1 MNRRLLTR
9 LQKHHPPEKMIL
21 LPGPRQV
28 GKTTL
33 AQMALESW
41 PDKGVYLNWDIA
53 SHRRRIL
60 SGEDLLADW
69 RRPAKRPMIVFD
81 ELHKMRRFKSWLK
94 GFYDEFR
101 DETAVLV
108 TGSGRLDLYQK
119 GSDSLLGR
127 YFLYRMHPFS
137 LGELHGFKNEDVSPD
152 PEEGWKN
159 FVSGDLKSIDIGPL
173 LNFGGFPEPYLKQDK
188 TFHTRWVR
196 SRRELITHEDVRD
209 LTRIEDV
216 DRLEHLVRLLN
227 PRIASP
233 LSINSLREDLDVA
246 FETVRGWI
254 HTLERLY
261 YIYSVPPYSHR
272 LQRAIKREQKYYY
285 WDWSEVADEPAR
297 FENFIMSHLLKT
309 CHTWSDFG
317 LGEFKLWYVRDREKR
332 EVDALITRGNTPW
345 LMVEVKLNDLNVSKS
360 LQRFAGLL
368 NCKNIVQ
375 VVSSDNVYRQ
385 VKIDSQICHLVS
397 AGIFLRWLE

>member
-1 MNRRLLTR
+1 
-9 LQKHHPPEKMIL
+9 MIL
-21 LPGPRQV
+21 LAGPRQV
-28 GKTTL
+28 GKTTI

-53 SHRRRIL
+53 GHRKRIL

-94 GFYDEFR
+94 GFYDEFSK
-101 DETAVLV
+101 ETAVWV

-137 LGELHGFKNEDVSPD
+137 LGELHGLKKEDDLLD
-152 PEEGWKN
+152 PEQRWKIFIN
-159 FVSGDLKSIDIGPL
+159 GDLKGADIEPL
-173 LNFGGFPEPYLKQDK
+173 LTFGGFPEPYLKQEK
-188 TFHTRWVR
+188 SFHSRWIR

-227 PRIASP
+227 PRVASP

-246 FETVRGWI
+246 FETVRGWLY
-254 HTLERLY
+254 TLERLY
-261 YIYSVPPYSHR
+261 YIFAVAPYSHR
-272 LQRAIKREQKYYY
+272 LQRALKREKKYYY
-285 WDWSEVADEPAR
+285 WDWSEVKDGSAR
-297 FENFIMSHLLKT
+297 LENFIMSHLLKT

-317 LGEFKLWYVRDREKR
+317 LGEFKLWYIRDREKR
-332 EVDALITRGNTPW
+332 EVDALITRDNQPW

-368 NCKNIVQ
+368 NCNKIVQ
-375 VVSSDNVYRQ
+375 VVGSDNVYRQ
-385 VKIDSQICHLVS
+385 VRVGQQICHLVS
-397 AGIFLRWLE
+397 AGIFLKWLE

>member
-1 MNRRLLTR
+1 MNRTL
-9 LQKHHPPEKMIL
+9 LQKLRIHHPPEKMLL

-33 AQMALESW
+33 SEMALDAW
-41 PDKGVYLNWDIA
+41 PDKGLYLNWDITD
-53 SHRRRIL
+53 HRKQIL
-60 SGEDLLADW
+60 SGDDLLAEW
-69 RRPAKRPMIVFD
+69 RRPTKRPMIIFD

-101 DETAVLV
+101 DEASIWV
-108 TGSGRLDLYQK
+108 TGSGRLDLFQK
-119 GSDSLLGR
+119 GGDSLLGR

-137 LGELHGFKNEDVSPD
+137 FGELHGLSSKSEIPD
-152 PEEGWKN
+152 P
-159 FVSGDLKSIDIGPL
+159 DLAWEIFTNGNLQNESIDPL
-173 LNFGGFPEPYLKQDK
+173 IKFGGFPEPFIKQNK
-188 TFHTRWVR
+188 AFHTRWIR

-233 LSINSLREDLDVA
+233 LSLNSLKEGLGVA
-246 FETVRGWI
+246 FETIRRWI

-261 YIYSVPPYSHR
+261 YIYGVPPYSYR
-272 LQRAIKREQKYYY
+272 LQRAIKREQKYYF
-285 WDWSEVADEPAR
+285 WDWSEVQDEAAR

-309 CHTWSDFG
+309 CHAWTDFG
-317 LGEFKLWYVRDREKR
+317 LGEYRLWYVRDREKR
-332 EVDALITRGNTPW
+332 EVDALITQDNKPW
-345 LMVEVKLNDLNVSKS
+345 LMVEIKRNDLNLSKS
-360 LQRFAGLL
+360 LQRFSKLL
-368 NCKNIVQ
+368 NCQKVVQ
-375 VVSSDNVYRQ
+375 VVKPDGVYRQ
-385 VKIDSQICHLVS
+385 MKVDSRIYHIAS

>member
-1 MNRRLLTR
+1 MNRKLLTR

-33 AQMALESW
+33 TQMALEAW
-41 PDKGVYLNWDIA
+41 PDRGVYLNWDIA
-53 SHRRRIL
+53 SHRARIL
-60 SGEDLLADW
+60 SGDDLLADW
-69 RRPAKRPMIVFD
+69 RRPSKRPMIAFD
-81 ELHKMRRFKSWLK
+81 ELHKMNRFKSWLK

-101 DETAVLV
+101 NEAAIWV

-119 GSDSLLGR
+119 GSDSLFGR

-137 LGELHGFKNEDVSPD
+137 IAELHGIENENVIVD
-152 PEEGWKN
+152 PEEGWKI
-159 FVSGDLKSIDIGPL
+159 FISGDLARIDIEPL

-188 TFHTRWVR
+188 SFHTRWIR

-227 PRIASP
+227 PRTASP
-233 LSINSLREDLDVA
+233 LSINSLREDLGVA

-254 HTLERLY
+254 QTLERLY
-261 YIYSVPPYSHR
+261 YIYGVPPYSHR
-272 LQRAIKREQKYYY
+272 LQRAIKREHKYYY
-285 WDWSEVADEPAR
+285 WDWSEVSEASAR
-297 FENFIMSHLLKT
+297 FENFILSHLLKA

-317 LGEFKLWYVRDREKR
+317 LGEFKLWYIRDREKR
-332 EVDALITRGNTPW
+332 EVDALVTRDNHPW
-345 LMVEVKLNDLNVSKS
+345 LIVEVKLNDLKVSKS

-368 NCKNIVQ
+368 NCKKIVQ
-375 VVSSDNVYRQ
+375 VVGADNVYRQ
-385 VKIDSQICHLVS
+385 EKIGSQICHLAS

>member
-1 MNRRLLTR
+1 ML
-9 LQKHHPPEKMIL
+9 L

-33 AQMALESW
+33 SQMALEIW
-41 PDKGVYLNWDIA
+41 PDRGVYLNWDIA
-53 SHRRRIL
+53 SHRARIL

-69 RRPAKRPMIVFD
+69 RRPSKRPMIVFD

-101 DETAVLV
+101 DEAAVWV

-119 GSDSLLGR
+119 GSDSLQGR

-137 LGELHGFKNEDVSPD
+137 LGELHGLENEDVFSD
-152 PEEGWKN
+152 PEDGWKI
-159 FVSGDLKSIDIGPL
+159 FISGDVESVDIKPL
-173 LNFGGFPEPYLKQDK
+173 LTFGGFPEPYLKQDK
-188 TFHTRWVR
+188 RFHNRWIR
-196 SRRELITHEDVRD
+196 SRRELITHEEVRD

-233 LSINSLREDLDVA
+233 LSINSLREDLGVA

-254 HTLERLY
+254 FTLERLY
-261 YIYSVPPYSHR
+261 YIYSVPPYSKR
-272 LQRAIKREQKYYY
+272 LQRAIKREQKYYF
-285 WDWSEVADEPAR
+285 WDWSEVTEESAR
-297 FENFIMSHLLKT
+297 FENFIMSHLLKA

-317 LGEFKLWYVRDREKR
+317 IGEFNLWYVRDRERR
-332 EVDALITRGNTPW
+332 EVDALVTRDNKPW
-345 LMVEVKLNDLNVSKS
+345 LLVEVKLNDLNVSKS
-360 LQRFAGLL
+360 LERFAGLL
-368 NCKNIVQ
+368 NCKKIVQ
-375 VVSSDNVYRQ
+375 VVGADNVYRQ
-385 VKIDSQICHLVS
+385 VKIGSQICHLVS

>member
-1 MNRRLLTR
+1 M
-9 LQKHHPPEKMIL
+9 
-21 LPGPRQV
+21 

-33 AQMALESW
+33 VQMALEVW
-41 PDKGVYLNWDIA
+41 PDKGLYLNWDIT
-53 SHRRRIL
+53 SHRTRIL

-69 RRPAKRPMIVFD
+69 RRPSKRPMIVFD

-101 DETAVLV
+101 NEATVWV

-119 GSDSLLGR
+119 GGDSLLGR

-137 LGELHGFKNEDVSPD
+137 LGELHGLENEDGLPD
-152 PEEGWKN
+152 PDEGWKI
-159 FVSGDLKSIDIGPL
+159 FITGDLEGVDIRPL

-188 TFHTRWVR
+188 RFHTRWIR

-209 LTRIEDV
+209 LTRIDDV
-216 DRLEHLVRLLN
+216 DRVEHLVRLLN
-227 PRIASP
+227 PRTASP
-233 LSINSLREDLDVA
+233 LSVNSLREDLGVA

-254 HTLERLY
+254 YTLERLY
-261 YIYSVPPYSHR
+261 YIYSIPPYSHR
-272 LQRAIKREQKYYY
+272 LQRAIKRESKYYY
-285 WDWSEVADEPAR
+285 WDWSEVNDESAR
-297 FENFIMSHLLKT
+297 FENFIMSHLLKA

-317 LGEFKLWYVRDREKR
+317 LGEFKLWYIRDREKR
-332 EVDALITRGNTPW
+332 EVDALITRDNKPW
-345 LMVEVKLNDLNVSKS
+345 LLVEAKINDLNLSKS

-368 NCKNIVQ
+368 NCQKMVQ
-375 VVSSDNVYRQ
+375 VVGADKVYRQ
-385 VKIDSQICHLVS
+385 VKGGSQIFHIVS

>member
-1 MNRRLLTR
+1 
-9 LQKHHPPEKMIL
+9 MIL

-60 SGEDLLADW
+60 GGEDLLADW

-101 DETAVLV
+101 DETAVWV

-159 FVSGDLKSIDIGPL
+159 FVSGDL
-173 LNFGGFPEPYLKQDK
+173 
-188 TFHTRWVR
+188 
-196 SRRELITHEDVRD
+196 
-209 LTRIEDV
+209 
-216 DRLEHLVRLLN
+216 
-227 PRIASP
+227 
-233 LSINSLREDLDVA
+233 
-246 FETVRGWI
+246 
-254 HTLERLY
+254 
-261 YIYSVPPYSHR
+261 
-272 LQRAIKREQKYYY
+272 
-285 WDWSEVADEPAR
+285 
-297 FENFIMSHLLKT
+297 
-309 CHTWSDFG
+309 
-317 LGEFKLWYVRDREKR
+317 
-332 EVDALITRGNTPW
+332 
-345 LMVEVKLNDLNVSKS
+345 
-360 LQRFAGLL
+360 
-368 NCKNIVQ
+368 
-375 VVSSDNVYRQ
+375 
-385 VKIDSQICHLVS
+385 
-397 AGIFLRWLE
+397 

>member
-1 MNRRLLTR
+1 MDRRLLTR
-9 LQKHHPPEKMIL
+9 LQKHHPLEKMIL

-41 PDKGVYLNWDIA
+41 PDNGVYLNWDI
-53 SHRRRIL
+53 SNHRRRIL
-60 SGEDLLADW
+60 SGEDLLADG

-81 ELHKMRRFKSWLK
+81 ELHKMRHFKSWLK

-101 DETAVLV
+101 DEAAVWV

-127 YFLYRMHPFS
+127 YFLYRLHPFS
-137 LGELHGFKNEDVSPD
+137 LGELHGFKNEDISPD

-159 FVSGDLKSIDIGPL
+159 FVSGDLKSVDIGPL

-188 TFHTRWVR
+188 SFHTRWVR

-216 DRLEHLVRLLN
+216 DRLEHLVGLLN

-233 LSINSLREDLDVA
+233 LSLNSLREDLGVA

-254 HTLERLY
+254 QTLERLY

-272 LQRAIKREQKYYY
+272 LQRAIKRERKYYY
-285 WDWSEVADEPAR
+285 WD
-297 FENFIMSHLLKT
+297 
-309 CHTWSDFG
+309 
-317 LGEFKLWYVRDREKR
+317 
-332 EVDALITRGNTPW
+332 
-345 LMVEVKLNDLNVSKS
+345 
-360 LQRFAGLL
+360 
-368 NCKNIVQ
+368 
-375 VVSSDNVYRQ
+375 
-385 VKIDSQICHLVS
+385 
-397 AGIFLRWLE
+397 

>member
-1 MNRRLLTR
+1 M
-9 LQKHHPPEKMIL
+9 MM

-33 AQMALESW
+33 AKMALESW
-41 PDKGVYLNWDIA
+41 PDKGAYFNWDVA
-53 SHRRRIL
+53 SHRRQIL

-69 RRPAKRPMIVFD
+69 RRPAKRPMIDFD

-94 GFYDEFR
+94 GFYDEYR
-101 DETAVLV
+101 DEAAIWV

-119 GSDSLLGR
+119 GGDSLLGR

-137 LGELHGFKNEDVSPD
+137 IGELHGTGNEAVLHD
-152 PEEGWKN
+152 PEADWKI
-159 FVSGDLKSIDIGPL
+159 FTSGDLESVDIDPL
-173 LNFGGFPEPYLKQDK
+173 FNFGGFPEPYLKQDK
-188 TFHTRWVR
+188 RFHSRWIR
-196 SRRELITHEDVRD
+196 SRREVITHEDVRD

-227 PRIASP
+227 PRVSAP
-233 LSINSLREDLDVA
+233 LSINSIRENLDVA

-261 YIYSVPPYSHR
+261 YIYGVPPYSHR

-285 WDWSEVADEPAR
+285 WDWSEVNDASAR
-297 FENFIMSHLLKT
+297 FENFIISHLLKA
-309 CHTWSDFG
+309 CHTWTDFG
-317 LGEFKLWYVRDREKR
+317 MGEFRLWYVRDREKR
-332 EVDALITRGNTPW
+332 EVDALITCDSQPW
-345 LMVEVKLNDLNVSKS
+345 LMVESKMNDLNVSKS
-360 LQRFAGLL
+360 LQRFARLL
-368 NCKNIVQ
+368 NCKKIVQ
-375 VVSSDNVYRQ
+375 VVAADNIFRQ

>member
-1 MNRRLLTR
+1 MKRRLLAR

-33 AQMALESW
+33 AQMALESS
-41 PDKGVYLNWDIA
+41 PDGGVYLNWDVA

-69 RRPAKRPMIVFD
+69 RRPSKRPMIVFD

-101 DETAVLV
+101 NEAAVWV

-127 YFLYRMHPFS
+127 YFLYRMHPIS
-137 LGELHGFKNEDVSPD
+137 IGELHGLENEVLLTDPD
-152 PEEGWKN
+152 EGWKILI
-159 FVSGDLKSIDIGPL
+159 SGDLETVDIGPL

-188 TFHTRWVR
+188 RFHTRWIR

-233 LSINSLREDLDVA
+233 LSINSLREDLGVA
-246 FETVRGWI
+246 FETVSGWI

-261 YIYSVPPYSHR
+261 YIYGVTPYSRR
-272 LQRAIKREQKYYY
+272 LQRAIKREQKYYF
-285 WDWSEVADEPAR
+285 WDWSEVTEESAR
-297 FENFIMSHLLKT
+297 FENFIMSHLLKA

-317 LGEFKLWYVRDREKR
+317 IGEFKLWYVRDREKR
-332 EVDALITRGNTPW
+332 EVDALITRDNKPW
-345 LMVEVKLNDLNVSKS
+345 LLVEAKLNDLNVSKS
-360 LQRFAGLL
+360 LERFAGLL

-375 VVSSDNVYRQ
+375 VVSAENIYRQ
-385 VKIDSQICHLVS
+385 VKIGSQICHLVS